1 MLLFF
6 GGPAWGVWWLRGR
19 IWLSVMPWEVGGGD
33 SSVPAGEPL
42 GEWKTLIQHL
52 GMMRLLVSC
61 PRVLGGSVYCT
72 VGNWQWDNF
81 RIQGGWEAGRGS

>member
-1 MLLFF
+1 MGSGAVAKEDLALSD
-6 GGPAWGVWWLRGR
+6 AMGVGR
-19 IWLSVMPWEVGGGD
+19 GD

-52 GMMRLLVSC
+52 GIMRLLVSC

-72 VGNWQWDNF
+72 VGSWQWDNF
-81 RIQGGWEAGRGS
+81 RIQAGWEAGRGS